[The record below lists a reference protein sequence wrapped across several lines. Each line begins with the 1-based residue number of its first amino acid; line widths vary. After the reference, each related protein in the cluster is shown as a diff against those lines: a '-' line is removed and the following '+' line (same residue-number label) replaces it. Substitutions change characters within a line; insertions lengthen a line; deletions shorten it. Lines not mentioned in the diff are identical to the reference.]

1 MTDSNE
7 IENSGELDPRFENF
21 AAYILDALDDE
32 EERAAVEA
40 LVEADSAARAE
51 FDELTEA
58 ATLLAIAVPPVAPPA
73 SLKARILEL
82 ATGGTAPVI
91 TPAAPIPSIQIPRST
106 TRWSRI
112 IQ

>member
-82 ATGGTAPVI
+82 ATGGTAP
-91 TPAAPIPSIQIPRST
+91 
-106 TRWSRI
+106 
-112 IQ
+112 

>member
-1 MTDSNE
+1 MTITSTWSRETSLRRVRHTGMKDSNE
-7 IENSGELDPRFENF
+7 IENSGELNLRFDNF

-73 SLKARILEL
+73 SLKERIL
-82 ATGGTAPVI
+82 
-91 TPAAPIPSIQIPRST
+91 
-106 TRWSRI
+106 
-112 IQ
+112 